1 MEKIV
6 KQALL
11 YDFYGEL
18 LTPHQREI
26 YEAAIGED
34 MSLGEIADE
43 QSISRQGVHDVIK
56 RCDRI
61 LQSYEDTLHMIER
74 FHITQEKIQTIKTL
88 TDIPTPYRLS
98 YDDILERLV
107 KIRQLSDELCDLE

>member
-61 LQSYEDTLHMIER
+61 LQGYEDTLHMIER
-74 FHITQEKIQTIKTL
+74 FRITQEKISKIKTL
-88 TDIPTPYRLS
+88 TDIPVPNDLTYK
-98 YDDILERLV
+98 DILERLE

>member
-34 MSLGEIADE
+34 LSLGEIADE

-61 LQSYEDTLHMIER
+61 LQSYEDTLHLIER
-74 FHITQEKIQTIKTL
+74 FRLAQEKISTIKTL
-88 TDIPTPYRLS
+88 TDIPIQNDLN
-98 YDDILERLV
+98 YDDIRERLV
-107 KIRQLSDELCDLE
+107 RIRQLSDELGELA